1 MLKKG
6 LAMIR
11 IPIADAKNRLSELIA
26 RVEAGEEIAVTRRGK
41 PVARLIA
48 TSHADAKAKRAR
60 IADAFGRLG
69 ELRRQVRLEGDI
81 KAIAREGLD

>member
-1 MLKKG
+1 
-6 LAMIR
+6 MIR
-11 IPIADAKNRLSELIA
+11 VPVADAKNRLSELIA

-48 TSHADAKAKRAR
+48 ASKADAKARRAR
-60 IADAFGRLG
+60 VETAFGRLG
-69 ELRRQVRLEGDI
+69 ELRRQVRLDGDI